1 VNRRIGTVN
10 VRRATITLWLAGTV
24 LGGVSCRDADVAGPS
39 ETSEAIGTAASLSA
53 GTGATAALSFRQVS
67 AGATFTC
74 GTSNDNRGYCWGGN
88 GQGEVGDGTTTR
100 RLTPVPVAGGLLFRQ
115 ISAGFYH
122 ACGVTTEDRAYC
134 WGDNQFGELGNGEG
148 LISSPTPVPV
158 VGELSFRQI
167 SAGGLHTCGVT
178 RDNLAYCW
186 GKNDGGQLG
195 IGSAGSD
202 QYVPAPV
209 VGGLRFRQVSATG
222 ANHNCG
228 VTTAGRAYCWGYNH
242 GGQLG
247 DGSTTTRYAPVAV
260 RGGLEFRAVSVGTY
274 YTCGVTLGNRAYCW
288 GENFRGQLGDGTTTR
303 RLRPVAVA
311 GGQRFVKVSS
321 GDNHACAINPFDR
334 AFCWGWNGAGNLGD
348 GTTTQRLIPVRVS
361 GGLPFRQLTA
371 SPWNH
376 TCGVTPD
383 DRAYCWGSNNFY
395 GKLGDGTLKNS
406 RRPVPV
412 ADPH

>member
-1 VNRRIGTVN
+1 MNRRSRAPN
-10 VRRATITLWLAGTV
+10 VRRAYITLWLAGAV
-24 LGGVSCRDADVAGPS
+24 LGGASCRETTGPS
-39 ETSEAIGTAASLSA
+39 ETSEAVESAASLAA
-53 GTGATAALSFRQVS
+53 GAAITEALSFRQVS
-67 AGATFTC
+67 AGSIFTC
-74 GTSNDNRGYCWGGN
+74 GTTTDNRGFCWGSN
-88 GQGEVGDGTTTR
+88 DQGVLGDGTGVGHK
-100 RLTPVPVAGGLLFRQ
+100 TPSPVAGELRFRQ

-134 WGDNQFGELGNGEG
+134 WGDNQFGELGNGRD
-148 LISSPTPVPV
+148 LINSPTPVPV
-158 VGELSFRQI
+158 VGGLLFRQI

-195 IGSAGSD
+195 IATSGID
-202 QYVPAPV
+202 QYVPAAV
-209 VGGLRFRQVSATG
+209 VGGLRFSQVSATG

-228 VTTAGRAYCWGYNH
+228 VTTAGRAYCWGYNQ

-274 YTCGVTLGNRAYCW
+274 YSCGVTLGNRAYCW

-334 AFCWGWNGAGNLGD
+334 AFCWGWNGAGQLGD
-348 GTTTQRLIPVRVS
+348 GTTTQRLTPVRVA
-361 GGLPFRQLTA
+361 GGLLFRQVDA

-376 TCGVTPD
+376 TCGVTTD
-383 DRAYCWGSNNFY
+383 DRAYCWGYNNFS

-406 RRPVPV
+406 RRPVAVV
-412 ADPH
+412 APL